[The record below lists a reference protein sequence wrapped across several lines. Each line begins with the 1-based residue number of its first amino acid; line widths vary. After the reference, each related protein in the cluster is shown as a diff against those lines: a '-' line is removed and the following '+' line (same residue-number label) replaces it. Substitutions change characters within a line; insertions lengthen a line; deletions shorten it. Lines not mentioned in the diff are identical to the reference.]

1 MTNAT
6 DQDYGSR
13 KLDHYNKW
21 LLDPKRPSGERYPGF
36 PEDVMTEKARAK
48 IIAEYTA
55 KAEARAA
62 AKDLPEKKKKAS
74 VKKPVS
80 GAKKAKSLPG
90 ESKLDKAI
98 VIFERIGDNKAV
110 VIETIQ
116 KECGMTPLGAQT
128 YYYNARKHFSQ
139 KA

>member
-1 MTNAT
+1 MTNEVA
-6 DQDYGSR
+6 QDYGSR
-13 KLDHYNKW
+13 KLAHYNKW
-21 LLDPKRPSGERYPGF
+21 LLDPKRPSGETYPGF
-36 PEDVMTEKARAK
+36 PEDIKLEKARAK

-55 KAEARAA
+55 KAEAKAA
-62 AKDLPEKKKKAS
+62 AKDLPEKKKAS
-74 VKKPVS
+74 VKKPVT

-98 VIFERIGDNKAV
+98 AIFERIGDNKAV
-110 VIETIQ
+110 VIDAIQ